1 MLVAARVKH
10 EEHRPRRGEQED
22 DRAAPHSRQS
32 ASRSKARFRSRAS
45 VSSTDKVSSLR
56 STLMG
61 SSGDCL
67 DDTADVARCT
77 ALNSHILQS

>member
-1 MLVAARVKH
+1 MLSPRWQRFSWRLLAERRSQRH
-10 EEHRPRRGEQED
+10 GQRRGVGGEAVGD
-22 DRAAPHSRQS
+22 DEGSEKQLLPRLHLERAA
-32 ASRSKARFRSRAS
+32 A
-45 VSSTDKVSSLR
+45 LI
-56 STLMG
+56 G